1 MCCSYSNGD
10 VYVGDLFDNQRS
22 GHGSMKSGTLSSEGA
37 TLYIG
42 EWLRDKRSG
51 YGVLDNVLR

>member
-10 VYVGDLFDNQRS
+10 VYVGDLCDNQRS
-22 GHGSMKSGTLSSEGA
+22 GHGSMKSGTLSSAGA